1 MKFDDFLKKCNDEV
15 NLLKHNFRGSPQV
28 NDKNTRLRM
37 VHQTIETNRMLVLA
51 TWALAIGT
59 LILSGITLYLT
70 FLQELLNLRNQ

>member
-15 NLLKHNFRGSPQV
+15 NLLKHNFRGSPEV
-28 NDKNTRLRM
+28 RDKNTSLWM
-37 VHQTIETNRMLVLA
+37 VHQTIETNRKLVWA

-70 FLQELLNLRNQ
+70 FFTRAT